1 MTLFLVDIF
10 VVGIAIIIMG
20 GENITMINFE

>member
-20 GENITMINFE
+20 GGNIAMVNFE